1 MGAPIGVFGMSF
13 LNIWALSIA
22 AAVVPA
28 LLILYFLKLRR
39 RDQVVPSTLLW
50 KRAVQDL
57 QVNAPFQRLRKNLLL
72 LLQLLVLLAGVV
84 ALARPIV
91 QSAATNEQSVIV
103 MIDRSASMNT
113 IEKSRTRLDEAKDQA
128 ERLVRTLNNTGSR
141 WFTFGGAPAKTRAM
155 VIAFA
160 DRASVIAPFTTNTDD
175 LVAAIRM
182 IEPSEQRTNLREAL
196 ELAEAHL
203 SPTRLGVEDTPM
215 SSEPTAKIVLISD
228 GAIPDLEQLTLRG
241 GRLELLTIG
250 ETDDNVGITALR
262 VQRNYERPELLEAF
276 IRVQN
281 FSSQEVS
288 TDVSVYIDGRIE
300 KVQNVRLGAAPAAVA
315 RSGPDGAAGESAAP
329 DVGSSSASISL
340 EILSDRPGVIE
351 TRAIRSDALL
361 TDNSAWAVI
370 PPPRKMR
377 VLLVSQRGALAT
389 RVLRGL
395 PLEAVRQMTPEE
407 YENAPAAEIET
418 SGILN
423 FDVAIFSNHSS
434 KRLPLGNYLF
444 IGGLPEIDEV
454 SAGEV
459 GEGHTLVWWDDAH
472 AVLRN
477 VLMENIVIARS
488 TAIRLPDA
496 AEVLVEG
503 PKGPLMARIGRSG
516 RQFLLLG
523 FTPELS
529 TWWREESYPM
539 FMYNAIQYLGSA
551 AAVGDTTANRP
562 GEALRISLPP
572 GETATVVT
580 APNGTTTR
588 VVAGADGI
596 ALFGG
601 TSRVGLYTA
610 QPAAPGNERFAVNLE
625 DEWESNIVPQTSI
638 RIGQDEIQT
647 ASAIRMTTPEIWRWF
662 IGAALVLLLIE
673 WYIYNRR
680 VMI

>member
-1 MGAPIGVFGMSF
+1 MGF

-39 RDQVVPSTLLW
+39 RDQLVPSTLLW

-72 LLQLLVLLAGVV
+72 LLQLLILLTGIL
-84 ALARPIV
+84 ALARPVI
-91 QSAATNEQSVIV
+91 QSTATDEKSVIV

-113 IEKSRTRLDEAKDQA
+113 IENSRTRLEEAKEQA
-128 ERLVRTLNNTGSR
+128 ERLIRTLNNTGSR

-160 DRASVIAPFTTNTDD
+160 DRATVIAPFTTNTDD

-196 ELAEAHL
+196 DLAEAHL
-203 SPTRLGVEDTPM
+203 SPTRMGVEDTPM
-215 SSEPTAKIVLISD
+215 SSEPSAKIVLISD
-228 GAIPDLEQLTLRG
+228 GAIPNLDQLTIRG
-241 GRLELLTIG
+241 GRMELLAIG
-250 ETDDNVGITALR
+250 ETDDNVGITTLR

-281 FSSQEVS
+281 FAAREIS
-288 TDVSVYIDGRIE
+288 TDVSVYIDGRLE
-300 KVQNVRLGAAPAAVA
+300 KVQSIRLGPAPTA
-315 RSGPDGAAGESAAP
+315 SAAANRNSADTEPPVEAPP
-329 DVGSSSASISL
+329 DIGASSAAISL
-340 EILSDRPGVIE
+340 EVLSDRPGVIE
-351 TRAIRSDALL
+351 ARIARTDAFP

-370 PPPRKMR
+370 PPPRMMR
-377 VLLVSQRGALAT
+377 ILLVSQKGSLAT
-389 RVLRGL
+389 RVVRGL
-395 PLEAVRQMTPEE
+395 PLESVKQMTPDEF
-407 YENAPAAEIET
+407 ENVPATEIET
-418 SGILN
+418 GGMLN
-423 FDVAIFSNHSS
+423 FDAAIFSNHSTR
-434 KRLPLGNYLF
+434 RLPAGNYLF
-444 IGGLPEIDEV
+444 IGGLPEIDGV
-454 SAGEV
+454 SAGDI
-459 GEGHTLVWWDDAH
+459 GEGHALVWWDESH
-472 AVLRN
+472 AVLRS
-477 VLMENIVIARS
+477 VLMDNIIVARS
-488 TAIRLPDA
+488 TALRLPGA

-503 PKGPLMARIGRSG
+503 PKGPLMARVARDG

-539 FMYNAIQYLGSA
+539 FMYNALQYLGSA
-551 AAVGDTTANRP
+551 ASIGDTRASRP
-562 GEALRISLPP
+562 GEALRIPLPP
-572 GETATVVT
+572 GESATVVT
-580 APNGTTTR
+580 APNGSTTR
-588 VVAGADGI
+588 ILAGQDGI

-610 QPAAPGNERFAVNLE
+610 NPAAPGGERHAVNLE
-625 DEWESNIVPQTSI
+625 DEWESNIVPQSRI

-647 ASAIRMTTPEIWRWF
+647 ASTIRTTTPEIWRWF
-662 IGAALVLLLIE
+662 IGAALAVLLLE